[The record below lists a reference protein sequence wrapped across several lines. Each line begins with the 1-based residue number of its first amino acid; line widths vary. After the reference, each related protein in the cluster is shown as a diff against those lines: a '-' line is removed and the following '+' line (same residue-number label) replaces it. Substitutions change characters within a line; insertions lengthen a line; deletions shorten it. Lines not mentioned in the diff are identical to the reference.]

1 MTLAPAEWVVVGA
14 GIQGR
19 QIGAT
24 VLAHAQSRG
33 ERVLGILDDNPEL
46 LGATVADLPVLG
58 PVLPWLRAHGRPIQV
73 AMALGQPGPRRA
85 LVAAIRD
92 LGLGVVFP
100 PVIHPFSSV
109 GPRVTLGEGV
119 IVHPGCVL
127 MCDLTV
133 GAFTILGACCSLS
146 HDSSV
151 GDFCF
156 LSPGLR
162 LAGDAHIGH
171 ECWTGMNT
179 CINPHAHLGDRA
191 ETGSGCV
198 VVRDVPADAVVA
210 GVPARLLRMRVPA
223 RS

>member
-1 MTLAPAEWVVVGA
+1 MTPTPAEWVVVGA

-24 VLAHAQSRG
+24 VLAHAQARG
-33 ERVLGILDDNPEL
+33 ERVLGLLDDNPEL
-46 LGATVADLPVLG
+46 AGATVADLPILG
-58 PVLPWLRAHGRPIQV
+58 PVLPWLRNHGRPLKV
-73 AMALGQPGPRRA
+73 AVALGQPEARRA
-85 LVAAIRD
+85 CVNVIRE
-92 LGLGVVFP
+92 LGIGAVFP

-109 GPRVTLGEGV
+109 GPRVELGEGV

-127 MCDLTV
+127 MCDLSV

-151 GDFCF
+151 GEYCF

-162 LAGDAHIGH
+162 LAGCAHIGN
-171 ECWTGMNT
+171 ECWTGLNT
-179 CINPHAHLGDRA
+179 CINPHSHLGDRA

-198 VVRDVPADAVVA
+198 VLRDVPPHTVVA
-210 GVPARLLRMRVPA
+210 GVPARVLRTR
-223 RS
+223 

>member
-1 MTLAPAEWVVVGA
+1 MSTLPAEWVVVGA

-19 QIGAT
+19 QIAAT
-24 VLAHAQSRG
+24 VLAHAQARG
-33 ERVLGILDDNPEL
+33 QRVLGILDDNPDL
-46 LGATVADLPVLG
+46 AGTTVADLPVLG
-58 PVLPWLRAHGRPIQV
+58 AVIPWLRTQGRSLNV
-73 AMALGQPGPRRA
+73 VVALGQPGPRRA
-85 LVAAIRD
+85 CVAAIRD
-92 LGLGVVFP
+92 LNIGAVFP

-127 MCDLTV
+127 MCDLSV

-151 GDFCF
+151 GEYCF

-162 LAGDAHIGH
+162 LAGCAHIGH

-179 CINPHAHLGDRA
+179 CINPHAHLGDGA

-198 VVRDVPADAVVA
+198 VLRDVPEDAVVA
-210 GVPARLLRMRVPA
+210 GVPARILRYRE
-223 RS
+223 RSTT